1 MNLGQQLSYLIKNTP
16 VIDDVV
22 VIQRAINGVIDYFAS
37 SLQARYYDTDAKK
50 LLSWIDDEGGKA
62 RAWLVGQK
70 KLATARQAALFNGF
84 QAHCLDY
91 DDVHSDVRG
100 HPSAVI
106 LSALISSIRLD
117 NVDLKI
123 DGRRFLTAYV
133 IGIEV
138 MALLGKSVNPA
149 HYEKGWHTTIT
160 LGGIAATAAICY
172 LYDEP
177 FLSQALTLA
186 ATQASGMRLLMGT
199 PIKFLH
205 AGLAAEHAI
214 QAVEWLRAGIH
225 AKQDFLNDKLGFL
238 AIYGQGNASL
248 DLCHWGKPWKIVEPG
263 LWFKTYSYC
272 SAAAYV
278 ADAGKLLYQ
287 HRQLNVDDIANITLF
302 FAPENSDVALI
313 YRFPLFAEQGRFSAE
328 YILALTLLGIPLDF
342 EQFSATPI
350 PEHIQKLMQKM
361 QRSYQIQLPS
371 HRKAYNGRYVVIDIV
386 LNNGKK
392 ICQRIDIPKGS
403 PQNPYSQAE
412 MSLKLINAIKNQQMA
427 EKLTQDIE
435 ALTTGLEVSRFLMN
449 YVFRL

>member
-1 MNLGQQLSYLIKNTP
+1 MNLGQQLSYLIKKTP
-16 VIDDVV
+16 VIHDAV
-22 VIQRAINGVIDYFAS
+22 VIQRAISGVIDYFAS
-37 SLQARYYDTDAKK
+37 SLQARHDTDAKN

-91 DDVHSDVRG
+91 DDVHSEVRG

-106 LSALISSIRLD
+106 LSALIASIRLD

-302 FAPENSDVALI
+302 FTPENSDAALI
-313 YRFPLFAEQGRFSAE
+313 YRLPLFAEQGRFSAE

-361 QRSYQIQLPS
+361 QRSYQIQLPP
-371 HRKAYNGRYVVIDIV
+371 HPKAYNGRYVVIDIV

-435 ALTTGLEVSRFLMN
+435 ALATGLEVSRFLMN
-449 YVFRL
+449 YIFRL